1 MTTLLS
7 TAYWPNLHY
16 FYYVLHSEKVCIEA
30 YEYYQ
35 KQSYRNRCEI
45 LTANGP
51 LKLSIPVKH
60 LAHKEFTKDI
70 EISYNE
76 NWQIKHWR
84 AIVSA
89 YKNSP
94 YFEHFEDEVKTI
106 YSKQVKFLLDYNTQ
120 QLDLLFKIMRIKKD
134 IYLSSNYAETS
145 FELIDQREH
154 IHPKLDVGTDKVV
167 AEVLQKPYY
176 QTFEA
181 KMAFVPNRSTLDL
194 LFNTGLDSL
203 DYLGFKRS

>member
-16 FYYVLHSEKVCIEA
+16 FYYLLHSEKICIEA

-60 LAHKEFTKDI
+60 LAHKELTKDI
-70 EISYNE
+70 EISYKE
-76 NWQIKHWR
+76 NWQVKHWR

-94 YFEHFEDEVKTI
+94 YFEHFEDELKTI

-134 IYLSSNYAETS
+134 IYLSSNYAEAS
-145 FELIDQREH
+145 FELIDQRER
-154 IHPKLDVGTDKVV
+154 IHPKLDTGSDSVV
-167 AEVLQKPYY
+167 AEILQKPYY

-194 LFNTGLDSL
+194 LFNTGIDCL